1 MSRFK
6 IYAALVLIVLVLIVI
21 LQNTTPV
28 ETKILFITITMPRA
42 ALLVITLLIGAVAG
56 ILTALGL
63 GKKRTKKV

>member
-1 MSRFK
+1 MARFK
-6 IYAALVLIVLVLIVI
+6 IYLALVLIVLVLIVI
-21 LQNTTPV
+21 LQNTAPV

-56 ILTALGL
+56 ILAALGL